1 MDIDFKWLLRQQAD
15 WDYKGDEDDGVLVS
29 AVGSAGKH
37 IGWWPR
43 NDNVDVD
50 DLLTAQ
56 HCIVWWA
63 DNTFELLSRDEEER
77 RLFATLLELER

>member
-1 MDIDFKWLLRQQAD
+1 MDIDFKWLLRKQAG
-15 WDYKGDEDDGVLVS
+15 WNHRSQKDDAIYV
-29 AVGSAGKH
+29 SAGKP

-43 NDNVDVD
+43 NDSVDVD

-56 HCIVWWA
+56 HCVVWWA

>member
-1 MDIDFKWLLRQQAD
+1 MDIDFKWLLRQQAGWNHRVD
-15 WDYKGDEDDGVLVS
+15 KDDAIYV
-29 AVGSAGKH
+29 SAGKSSD
-37 IGWWPR
+37 WYWPQ
-43 NDNVDVD
+43 NSPAD

-56 HCIVWWA
+56 HCVVWWA

>member
-1 MDIDFKWLLRQQAD
+1 MDIDFKRLLRQQAG
-15 WDYKGDEDDGVLVS
+15 WDYKGGEDDAVYVS
-29 AVGSAGKH
+29 TGESS
-37 IGWWPR
+37 GWYWPPY
-43 NDNVDVD
+43 VPAD

-56 HCIVWWA
+56 YCVVWWA

>member
-1 MDIDFKWLLRQQAD
+1 MDIDFKWLLRQQAG
-15 WDYKGDEDDGVLVS
+15 WDYKGAEDDGILVS
-29 AVGSAGKH
+29 AGKP

-56 HCIVWWA
+56 HCVVWWA
-63 DNTFELLSRDEEER
+63 DNTFELLSRDEEEC
-77 RLFATLLELER
+77 RLFATLWELER